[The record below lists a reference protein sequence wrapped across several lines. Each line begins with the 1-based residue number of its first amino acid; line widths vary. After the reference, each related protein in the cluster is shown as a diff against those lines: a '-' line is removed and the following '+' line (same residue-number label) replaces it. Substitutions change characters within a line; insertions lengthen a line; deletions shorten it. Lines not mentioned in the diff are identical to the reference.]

1 MILPGG
7 DAMTDYDFP
16 FGIMEVA
23 DQLPLKKRKP
33 GPQSYYYDCPFCG
46 RTGKLNLNYAK
57 NVWRCNYC
65 GESGG
70 MLELYAR
77 MYGITTS
84 DAFYELKEILGCGT
98 GTTRAAPREVFRASP
113 PLPMQAASPKEG
125 IPQSPRAD
133 AKVIHHTYSVLL
145 DMLHLSA
152 GHQTHLT
159 SPKRGLSQ
167 EQIRQLRYKSTPLPF
182 LCRSITDRLIKQ
194 GCKVQ
199 GVPGFY
205 LDSAGRWTLNFSK
218 RTAGILI
225 PARSI
230 DGLICG
236 MQILLDVPIREK
248 DAPPDKTG
256 AKYIWLSSASKPM
269 GTTSGSPVHFAGSP
283 ANTIYITEGLLKGDI
298 AHLLADRTFLSVAG
312 ANNLGGIERL
322 LPILAATGT
331 TQLIEAFD
339 MDKYSNKHV
348 RKGADRLFQLAGQ
361 YGLKFDRLKWNP
373 NYKGVDDW
381 LIAKRG
387 LSPRQGENV
396 VKLNQTQEYHFRIY
410 QLDLTR
416 VVPFAFQDIAA
427 LHKAGYTQPPAAMY
441 QLVWDGTYRS
451 PSGISSEKLLD
462 RILSTYQSG
471 LPSDY
476 QGRAVAPS
484 DIIEL
489 YGKAHRR
496 YYYCNKSGF
505 TPVTFSPFLC
515 RSTHA
520 HRPAA

>member
-1 MILPGG
+1 M
-7 DAMTDYDFP
+7 
-16 FGIMEVA
+16 
-23 DQLPLKKRKP
+23 
-33 GPQSYYYDCPFCG
+33 
-46 RTGKLNLNYAK
+46 
-57 NVWRCNYC
+57 
-65 GESGG
+65 
-70 MLELYAR
+70 
-77 MYGITTS
+77 
-84 DAFYELKEILGCGT
+84 
-98 GTTRAAPREVFRASP
+98 
-113 PLPMQAASPKEG
+113 
-125 IPQSPRAD
+125 
-133 AKVIHHTYSVLL
+133 
-145 DMLHLSA
+145 
-152 GHQTHLT
+152 
-159 SPKRGLSQ
+159 
-167 EQIRQLRYKSTPLPF
+167 
-182 LCRSITDRLIKQ
+182 
-194 GCKVQ
+194 
-199 GVPGFY
+199 
-205 LDSAGRWTLNFSK
+205 
-218 RTAGILI
+218 
-225 PARSI
+225 
-230 DGLICG
+230 
-236 MQILLDVPIREK
+236 
-248 DAPPDKTG
+248 
-256 AKYIWLSSASKPM
+256 
-269 GTTSGSPVHFAGSP
+269 
-283 ANTIYITEGLLKGDI
+283 
-298 AHLLADRTFLSVAG
+298 SVAG

-441 QLVWDGTYRS
+441 QLIWDGTCRA
-451 PSGISSEKLLD
+451 PSGISSENLLD
-462 RILSTYQSG
+462 RILAMYQSG

-476 QGRAVAPS
+476 HGRAVAPS

>member
-7 DAMTDYDFP
+7 DAMTGYDFP

-46 RTGKLNLNYAK
+46 KIGKLNLNYAK

-70 MLELYAR
+70 MLELYAG

-98 GTTRAAPREVFRASP
+98 ETTRVTPREVFRTSP
-113 PLPMQAASPKEG
+113 PAPMPAASQKEE
-125 IPQSPRAD
+125 IAQSPRAD
-133 AKVIHHTYSVLL
+133 AKVIHHPYSMLL
-145 DMLHLSA
+145 DMLHLSDRHLA
-152 GHQTHLT
+152 HLT

-167 EQIRQLRYKSTPLPF
+167 EQIKRLHYKSTPLPF
-182 LCRSITDRLIKQ
+182 LCRSLTERLIMR
-194 GCKVQ
+194 GCTVQ

-205 LDSAGRWTLNFSK
+205 LDSAGRWTLNISK

-225 PARSI
+225 PARSL
-230 DGLICG
+230 DGLIYG
-236 MQILLDVPIREK
+236 MQVLLDVPIQEK

-256 AKYIWLSSASKPM
+256 AKYIWLSSASRPM
-269 GTTSGSPVHFAGSP
+269 GTTSGSPVHFAGPP

-312 ANNLGGIERL
+312 ANNLGGIEQL
-322 LPILAATGT
+322 IPILAATGT

-339 MDKYSNKHV
+339 MDKYSNPYV
-348 RKGADRLFQLAGQ
+348 RKGADRLFQLARKHD
-361 YGLKFDRLKWNP
+361 LKFGRLKWNP

-381 LIAKRG
+381 LIAKKS

-396 VKLNQTQEYHFRIY
+396 VMLSQTQEYHFRIY
-410 QLDLTR
+410 QLDLTQ
-416 VVPFAFQDIAA
+416 VVPFAFQDIEA

-441 QLVWDGTYRS
+441 QLVWDSTCRA
-451 PSGISSEKLLD
+451 PSGISPGHLLD
-462 RILSTYQSG
+462 RILAIYQSCP
-471 LPSDY
+471 PSDY
-476 QGRAVAPS
+476 YGRAVAPS

-489 YGKAHRR
+489 YGKAYRR
-496 YYYCNKSGF
+496 YYYCNKGGF
-505 TPVTFSPFLC
+505 ISVYFSPFRC
-515 RSTHA
+515 RSIQA
-520 HRPAA
+520 RRPAA

>member
-7 DAMTDYDFP
+7 DAMTGYDFP
-16 FGIMEVA
+16 FGIVEVA

-46 RTGKLNLNYAK
+46 KAGKLNLNYAK

-84 DAFYELKEILGCGT
+84 DAFFELNEILGCGT
-98 GTTRAAPREVFRASP
+98 ETTRTTPPEVFRASP
-113 PLPMQAASPKEG
+113 PVPRPAASQKEG

-133 AKVIHHTYSVLL
+133 AKVIHHTYSILL
-145 DMLHLSA
+145 DMLHLSDR
-152 GHQTHLT
+152 HLTHLT

-167 EQIRQLRYKSTPLPF
+167 EQITRLQYKSTPLPF
-182 LCRSITDRLIKQ
+182 LCRSLTERLLKR
-194 GCKVQ
+194 GCTVQ

-205 LDSAGRWTLNFSK
+205 LDSAGRWTLNIST

-225 PARSI
+225 PARSL

-256 AKYIWLSSASKPM
+256 AKYIWLSSASRPM
-269 GTTSGSPVHFAGSP
+269 GTSSGSPVHFAGSP

-322 LPILAATGT
+322 IPILAATGT

-339 MDKYSNKHV
+339 MDKYSNQYV
-348 RKGADRLFQLAGQ
+348 RKGADRLFQLARKH
-361 YGLKFDRLKWNP
+361 GLKFGRLKWNP

-387 LSPRQGENV
+387 QQPRQGENV
-396 VKLNQTQEYHFRIY
+396 VTLSQTQEYHFRIY
-410 QLDLTR
+410 QLDLNR

-441 QLVWDGTYRS
+441 QLVWDSTCRVS
-451 PSGISSEKLLD
+451 SGMPLEDLLNH
-462 RILSTYQSG
+462 ICAMYQSG
-471 LPSDY
+471 LPSGY
-476 QGRAVAPS
+476 HGRAVAPS

-496 YYYCNKSGF
+496 YYYCNKGGF

-515 RSTHA
+515 RSIQA
-520 HRPAA
+520 RRPAA

>member
-7 DAMTDYDFP
+7 DAMTGYDFP

-77 MYGITTS
+77 MYGITTT

-113 PLPMQAASPKEG
+113 PPPMPAASQKEG

-182 LCRSITDRLIKQ
+182 LCQSITDRLIKQ

-339 MDKYSNKHV
+339 MDK
-348 RKGADRLFQLAGQ
+348 
-361 YGLKFDRLKWNP
+361 
-373 NYKGVDDW
+373 
-381 LIAKRG
+381 
-387 LSPRQGENV
+387 
-396 VKLNQTQEYHFRIY
+396 
-410 QLDLTR
+410 
-416 VVPFAFQDIAA
+416 
-427 LHKAGYTQPPAAMY
+427 
-441 QLVWDGTYRS
+441 
-451 PSGISSEKLLD
+451 
-462 RILSTYQSG
+462 
-471 LPSDY
+471 
-476 QGRAVAPS
+476 
-484 DIIEL
+484 
-489 YGKAHRR
+489 
-496 YYYCNKSGF
+496 
-505 TPVTFSPFLC
+505 
-515 RSTHA
+515 
-520 HRPAA
+520 

>member
-1 MILPGG
+1 
-7 DAMTDYDFP
+7 MTGYDFP

-23 DQLPLKKRKP
+23 DQLPLKKRRP
-33 GPQSYYYDCPFCG
+33 GPDSYYYDCPFCG
-46 RTGKLNLNYAK
+46 KAGKLNLNYAK

-65 GESGG
+65 GEAGG
-70 MLELYAR
+70 MLDLYAR

-84 DAFYELKEILGCGT
+84 DAFYELNELLGSGPKTGERTHREI
-98 GTTRAAPREVFRASP
+98 FRASP
-113 PLPMQAASPKEG
+113 PASRPAVSQKEG

-152 GHQTHLT
+152 GHLSHLT
-159 SPKRGLSQ
+159 SPRRGLEQ

-182 LCRSITDRLIKQ
+182 LCRSITDCLIKQ

-205 LDSAGRWTLNFSK
+205 LDSDRRWTMNFSK

-256 AKYIWLSSASKPM
+256 AKYIWLSSASRPM

-312 ANNLGGIERL
+312 ANNLGGIEHL

-339 MDKYSNKHV
+339 MDKYSNPYV
-348 RKGADRLFQLAGQ
+348 RKGADRLFQLARKH
-361 YGLKFDRLKWNP
+361 GLKFGRLKWNP

-381 LIAKRG
+381 LIAKKS
-387 LSPRQGENV
+387 LSSRQGENV
-396 VKLNQTQEYHFRIY
+396 VMLNRTLEYHFRIY
-410 QLDLTR
+410 QLDLTQ
-416 VVPFAFQDIAA
+416 VVPFAFQDITA
-427 LHKAGYTQPPAAMY
+427 LHKAGYAQPPAAMY
-441 QLVWDGTYRS
+441 RLVRDNICRA
-451 PSGISSEKLLD
+451 PSGISPENLLD
-462 RILSTYQSG
+462 RILAMHQSV
-471 LPSDY
+471 PPADY
-476 QGRAVAPS
+476 HGRAVAPS

-489 YGKAHRR
+489 YGKAYRH
-496 YYYCNKSGF
+496 YYYCNKGGF

-515 RSTHA
+515 RSIQA
-520 HRPAA
+520 RRPAA